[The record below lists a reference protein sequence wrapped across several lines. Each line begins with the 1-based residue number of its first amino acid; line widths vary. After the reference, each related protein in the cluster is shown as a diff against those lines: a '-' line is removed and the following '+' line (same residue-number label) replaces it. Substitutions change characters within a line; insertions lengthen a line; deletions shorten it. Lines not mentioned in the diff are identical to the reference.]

1 MRYGGTGFSYKK
13 HANYA
18 AVLIADRT
26 IIGKIS
32 LSIDQSVDIKMIF
45 TGIQDITDHH
55 IRSTGA
61 DNAVTLGVIQSRQ
74 NAGILIEQG
83 DVQSGILFELIQKR
97 IVPGDIRLS
106 FIQKISNI
114 SLQVIIAGIGSVQ
127 KCSGTFRGIIQF
139 TFHFLI
145 HSFCEPLG
153 SEK

>member
-1 MRYGGTGFSYKK
+1 MSVEMVFAGVQNIPD
-13 HANYA
+13 HN
-18 AVLIADRT
+18 
-26 IIGKIS
+26 IG
-32 LSIDQSVDIKMIF
+32 
-45 TGIQDITDHH
+45 
-55 IRSTGA
+55 STGTDDA
-61 DNAVTLGVIQSRQ
+61 FTLGIIQGRQ

-114 SLQVIIAGIGSVQ
+114 SLQVVIAGIGSVQ

-153 SEK
+153 SEKQHRNSQRQ

>member
-1 MRYGGTGFSYKK
+1 MVFAGVQNIPD
-13 HANYA
+13 HN
-18 AVLIADRT
+18 
-26 IIGKIS
+26 IG
-32 LSIDQSVDIKMIF
+32 
-45 TGIQDITDHH
+45 
-55 IRSTGA
+55 STGTDDA
-61 DNAVTLGVIQSRQ
+61 FTLGIIQGRQ

-114 SLQVIIAGIGSVQ
+114 SLQVLIAGRGSGQ

-153 SEK
+153 SEKQHRNSQRQ

>member
-1 MRYGGTGFSYKK
+1 MSVEMVFAGVQNIPD
-13 HANYA
+13 HN
-18 AVLIADRT
+18 
-26 IIGKIS
+26 IG
-32 LSIDQSVDIKMIF
+32 
-45 TGIQDITDHH
+45 
-55 IRSTGA
+55 STGTDDA
-61 DNAVTLGVIQSRQ
+61 FTLGIIQGRQ

-153 SEK
+153 SEKQHRNSQRQ

>member
-1 MRYGGTGFSYKK
+1 MSVEMVFAGVQNIPD
-13 HANYA
+13 HN
-18 AVLIADRT
+18 
-26 IIGKIS
+26 IG
-32 LSIDQSVDIKMIF
+32 
-45 TGIQDITDHH
+45 
-55 IRSTGA
+55 STGTDDA
-61 DNAVTLGVIQSRQ
+61 FALGIIQGRQ

-83 DVQSGILFELIQKR
+83 DVQSGILLELIQKR

-153 SEK
+153 SEKQHRNSQRQ

>member
-1 MRYGGTGFSYKK
+1 MVFAGVQNIPD
-13 HANYA
+13 HN
-18 AVLIADRT
+18 
-26 IIGKIS
+26 IG
-32 LSIDQSVDIKMIF
+32 
-45 TGIQDITDHH
+45 
-55 IRSTGA
+55 STGTDDA
-61 DNAVTLGVIQSRQ
+61 FALGIIQGRQ

-153 SEK
+153 SEKQHRNSQRQ

>member
-1 MRYGGTGFSYKK
+1 MVFAGVQNIPD
-13 HANYA
+13 HN
-18 AVLIADRT
+18 
-26 IIGKIS
+26 IG
-32 LSIDQSVDIKMIF
+32 
-45 TGIQDITDHH
+45 
-55 IRSTGA
+55 STGTDDA
-61 DNAVTLGVIQSRQ
+61 FTLGIIQGRQ

-114 SLQVIIAGIGSVQ
+114 SLQVIIAGLGSVQ
-127 KCSGTFRGIIQF
+127 KCSGTFGGIIQF

-145 HSFCEPLG
+145 HNFCEPLG

>member
-1 MRYGGTGFSYKK
+1 M
-13 HANYA
+13 
-18 AVLIADRT
+18 
-26 IIGKIS
+26 
-32 LSIDQSVDIKMIF
+32 SVEMIF
-45 TGIQDITDHH
+45 AGVQNIPDHN
-55 IRSTGA
+55 IGSTGTDDA
-61 DNAVTLGVIQSRQ
+61 FILGIIQGRQ

-114 SLQVIIAGIGSVQ
+114 SLQVVIAGIGSVQ

-153 SEK
+153 SEKQHRNSQRQ

>member
-1 MRYGGTGFSYKK
+1 MSVEMVFAGVQNIPD
-13 HANYA
+13 HN
-18 AVLIADRT
+18 
-26 IIGKIS
+26 IG
-32 LSIDQSVDIKMIF
+32 
-45 TGIQDITDHH
+45 
-55 IRSTGA
+55 STGTDDA
-61 DNAVTLGVIQSRQ
+61 FALGIIQGRQ

-153 SEK
+153 SEKQHRNSQRQ

>member
-1 MRYGGTGFSYKK
+1 MSVEMVFAGVQNIPD
-13 HANYA
+13 HN
-18 AVLIADRT
+18 
-26 IIGKIS
+26 IG
-32 LSIDQSVDIKMIF
+32 
-45 TGIQDITDHH
+45 
-55 IRSTGA
+55 STGTDDA
-61 DNAVTLGVIQSRQ
+61 FALGIIQGRQ

-139 TFHFLI
+139 TFHVLI

-153 SEK
+153 SEKQHRNSQRQ

>member
-1 MRYGGTGFSYKK
+1 MSVEMVFAGVQNIPD
-13 HANYA
+13 HN
-18 AVLIADRT
+18 
-26 IIGKIS
+26 IG
-32 LSIDQSVDIKMIF
+32 
-45 TGIQDITDHH
+45 
-55 IRSTGA
+55 STGTDDA
-61 DNAVTLGVIQSRQ
+61 FTLGIIQGRQ

-106 FIQKISNI
+106 FIQKLSNI

-153 SEK
+153 SEKQHRNSQRQ

>member
-1 MRYGGTGFSYKK
+1 MVFAGVQNIPD
-13 HANYA
+13 HN
-18 AVLIADRT
+18 
-26 IIGKIS
+26 IG
-32 LSIDQSVDIKMIF
+32 
-45 TGIQDITDHH
+45 
-55 IRSTGA
+55 STGTDDA
-61 DNAVTLGVIQSRQ
+61 FTLGIIQGRQ

-114 SLQVIIAGIGSVQ
+114 SLQVVIAGIGSVQ

-153 SEK
+153 SEKQHRNSQRQ

>member
-1 MRYGGTGFSYKK
+1 M
-13 HANYA
+13 
-18 AVLIADRT
+18 
-26 IIGKIS
+26 
-32 LSIDQSVDIKMIF
+32 SVEMVF
-45 TGIQDITDHH
+45 TGVQNIPDHN
-55 IRSTGA
+55 IGSTGTDDA
-61 DNAVTLGVIQSRQ
+61 FALGIIQGRQ

-153 SEK
+153 SEKQHRNSQRQ